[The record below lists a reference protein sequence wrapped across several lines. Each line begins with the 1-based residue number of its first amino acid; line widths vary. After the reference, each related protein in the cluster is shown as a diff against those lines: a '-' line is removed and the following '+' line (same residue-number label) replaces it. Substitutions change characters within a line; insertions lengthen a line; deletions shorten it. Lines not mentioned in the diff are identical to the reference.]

1 MALEWSG
8 TQQGPRETSRDDSR
22 IAPLRLVAE
31 QALERALLEQSR
43 LSLGMYRHVS
53 SAEEAAVERAV
64 RTIAGEARRLEIRAE
79 EMIIGIK
86 EAWARL
92 ASMRARQLGD
102 RDADVLREV
111 VSRSIE
117 VFHEA
122 QDAALRRLRL

>member
-8 TQQGPRETSRDDSR
+8 THQVPRETSRDDSR

-86 EAWARL
+86 QAWARL
-92 ASMRARQLGD
+92 APIRARQLGD
-102 RDADVLREV
+102 RDADVLRDV
-111 VSRSIE
+111 VSHSIE

-122 QDAALRRLRL
+122 QDASSRKLEV